1 MTLLLVREGGGISG
15 SIAFLAEVLKRSVFL
30 IKRKALISVK
40 EGPQDLQALKLLQVM
55 FETLVRGSSFSS
67 KQFAFVQFDLNDF
80 QVEFEVLKF
89 VMKRVVKG
97 SVILFDDFSMVPFSQ
112 QNAAYR
118 KFFRFLDLEILELPA
133 GQGLVVV

>member
-1 MTLLLVREGGGISG
+1 M
-15 SIAFLAEVLKRSVFL
+15 
-30 IKRKALISVK
+30 
-40 EGPQDLQALKLLQVM
+40 
-55 FETLVRGSSFSS
+55 
-67 KQFAFVQFDLNDF
+67 NDF

-97 SVILFDDFSMVPFSQ
+97 SVILFDDFSMVPFAQ

-133 GQGLVVV
+133 GQGLVVF

>member
-55 FETLVRGSSFSS
+55 FWRLWLEVVASLRSSLLLFTL
-67 KQFAFVQFDLNDF
+67 L
-80 QVEFEVLKF
+80 
-89 VMKRVVKG
+89 
-97 SVILFDDFSMVPFSQ
+97 
-112 QNAAYR
+112 
-118 KFFRFLDLEILELPA
+118 
-133 GQGLVVV
+133 

>member
-1 MTLLLVREGGGISG
+1 M
-15 SIAFLAEVLKRSVFL
+15 
-30 IKRKALISVK
+30 
-40 EGPQDLQALKLLQVM
+40 
-55 FETLVRGSSFSS
+55 
-67 KQFAFVQFDLNDF
+67 NDF

-97 SVILFDDFSMVPFSQ
+97 SVILFDDFSMVTFSQ
-112 QNAAYR
+112 QNAAHR